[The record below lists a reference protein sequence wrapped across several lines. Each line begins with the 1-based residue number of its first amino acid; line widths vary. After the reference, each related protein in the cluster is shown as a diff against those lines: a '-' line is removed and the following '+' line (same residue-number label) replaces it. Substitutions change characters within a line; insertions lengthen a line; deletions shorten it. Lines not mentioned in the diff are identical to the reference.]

1 METDQNRPRRPTS
14 WYAVLAMA
22 LGAFGQGS

>member
-1 METDQNRPRRPTS
+1 METEPHRHRRLTS

>member
-1 METDQNRPRRPTS
+1 METETNRHRRPTS

-22 LGAFGQGS
+22 LGAFGQSS